1 MMLREEEVIRMSC
14 ARRSARARVFPL
26 VCAALT
32 CAALTCAAAVVIV
45 EAGGVVA
52 VRAAFDQPQAAEVE
66 WVAPDELKEKLSGGA
81 PPAIIDVRST
91 ETYVGSDSKIK
102 GAQHVRLRRLR
113 TRLAQSPLKDLP
125 RDREVVTYCACPNDE
140 ASVRA
145 AQLFL
150 AAGFKRVRVL
160 KGGWQ
165 AWLAAR
171 GQVEPKPR
179 G

>member
-1 MMLREEEVIRMSC
+1 MSS
-14 ARRSARARVFPL
+14 ARRSARACTPP
-26 VCAALT
+26 LT
-32 CAALTCAAAVVIV
+32 CAALMCAVLLCGAAVVNV

-52 VRAAFDQPQAAEVE
+52 ARAVAVQPQASGVE
-66 WVAPDELKEKLSGGA
+66 WVAPDELKGKLSGGA

-91 ETYVGSDSKIK
+91 ETYVGSDGKIK

-140 ASVRA
+140 AAVRA
-145 AQLFL
+145 AEFFL

>member
-1 MMLREEEVIRMSC
+1 MKLPEEEVIRMSC
-14 ARRSARARVFPL
+14 TRRSARARVSPL
-26 VCAALT
+26 V

-52 VRAAFDQPQAAEVE
+52 VRAASDQPQAADVE
-66 WVAPDELKEKLSGGA
+66 WAAPDELKEKPSGGA
-81 PPAIIDVRST
+81 PPVIIDVRST
-91 ETYVGSDSKIK
+91 DGHVGSDGKIK

-125 RDREVVTYCACPNDE
+125 RDREVVTSCACPNDE

>member
-1 MMLREEEVIRMSC
+1 MSC
-14 ARRSARARVFPL
+14 TRRSARARVFPL

-52 VRAAFDQPQAAEVE
+52 VRAAFDQPQAADVE
-66 WVAPDELKEKLSGGA
+66 WVAPEELKNKLSGGE
-81 PPAIIDVRST
+81 PLAIIDVRST
-91 ETYVGSDSKIK
+91 EGYVGSDSKIK

-140 ASVRA
+140 AAVRA